1 MKHSKFSDFLK
12 VYVKIGLMSFGGPA
26 GQIALMHRVIV
37 QEKKWLNE
45 KEYVNALSFCMLLP
59 GPEAMQLATYSGW
72 RLLGVRGGLISGLL
86 FVLPGAGVVLGLAII
101 YALYGSTPTLSALF
115 LGIKAAVLMI
125 VLEALNKV
133 ARKSLKTK
141 ASWVIA
147 GLSFVALFFLN
158 LPFPLIMLLAALFG
172 CINPSEINM
181 QKQQS
186 ELSVTISQ
194 TFKTAALW
202 LVLWFLPLG
211 LIAGLGG
218 QAVLVQLWVFFSKL
232 AMVTFGGA
240 YSVLAYVAQDAVNAK
255 GWLSAREMMDGLG
268 LAETT
273 PGPLILVTEFVGFLA
288 AARVDGSFHFGLG
301 LLGAAVT
308 LWATFVPCFLWI
320 FVGAP
325 YIEWMSSKP
334 RLTTALSSIS
344 AAVVGVIL
352 NLSVWFSLHVLFGEV
367 VQTYYGPFN
376 LWIPAVASVD
386 IPALGLSI
394 IAAIILLGLKKS
406 VFLTLVICA
415 VLGFAV
421 DCLF

>member
-1 MKHSKFSDFLK
+1 MKHSEFSDFLK
-12 VYVKIGLMSFGGPA
+12 VYGKIGLMSFGGPA

-45 KEYVNALSFCMLLP
+45 KEYLNALSFCMLLP

-158 LPFPLIMLLAALFG
+158 LPFPLIMLFAALFG
-172 CINPSEINM
+172 CINFSEIKM

-186 ELSVTISQ
+186 ELSVTIPQ

-367 VQTYYGPFN
+367 VQTNYGPFN

>member
-1 MKHSKFSDFLK
+1 MKHFEFSDFLK
-12 VYVKIGLMSFGGPA
+12 VYGKIGLMSFGGPA

-37 QEKKWLNE
+37 EEKKWLNE
-45 KEYVNALSFCMLLP
+45 KEYLNALSFCMLLP

-86 FVLPGAGVVLGLAII
+86 FVLPCTGVVLGLAII

-158 LPFPLIMLLAALFG
+158 LPFPLIMLIAALFG
-172 CINPSEINM
+172 CINSSEIKM

-186 ELSVTISQ
+186 ELSVTIPQ

-288 AARVDGSFHFGLG
+288 AARVDGSFNFGLG

-367 VQTYYGPFN
+367 VQTNYGPFN

>member
-1 MKHSKFSDFLK
+1 MKHSEFSDFLK
-12 VYVKIGLMSFGGPA
+12 VYGKIGLMSFGGPA

-115 LGIKAAVLMI
+115 LGIKAAVLII

-141 ASWVIA
+141 ASLVIA
-147 GLSFVALFFLN
+147 GLSFIALFFLN
-158 LPFPLIMLLAALFG
+158 LPFPLIMLSAALFG
-172 CINPSEINM
+172 CINPSEFKM

-202 LVLWFLPLG
+202 LVLWILPLG

-232 AMVTFGGA
+232 AIVTFGGA

-376 LWIPAVASVD
+376 LWMPAVASVD

-415 VLGFAV
+415 VLGFTV
-421 DCLF
+421 DCLL

>member
-1 MKHSKFSDFLK
+1 MKHSEFSDFLK
-12 VYVKIGLMSFGGPA
+12 VYGKIGLMSFGGPA

-101 YALYGSTPTLSALF
+101 YALYGSIPTLSALF

-158 LPFPLIMLLAALFG
+158 LPFPLIMLFAALFG
-172 CINPSEINM
+172 CINPSEIKM

-218 QAVLVQLWVFFSKL
+218 QTVLVQLWVFFSKL

-255 GWLSAREMMDGLG
+255 GWLSPREMMDGLG

-325 YIEWMSSKP
+325 YIEWISSKP
-334 RLTTALSSIS
+334 RLTTALTSIS

-352 NLSVWFSLHVLFGEV
+352 NLSLWFSLHVLFGKV

-421 DCLF
+421 NCLF